1 MVDLTG
7 VLLGLRWGVVYV
19 DTWERHES
27 VMFVPDGVN
36 GETMVGGN
44 GVLVGDVGRNLV

>member
-1 MVDLTG
+1 M
-7 VLLGLRWGVVYV
+7 RRY
-19 DTWERHES
+19 ES

-44 GVLVGDVGRNLV
+44 GALGGDDMGSRDDVAWLV